1 MYWREK
7 DNRLGEASDTKSVRS
22 TLDIKK
28 ILDVIV
34 PAAEELQK
42 ILKLEID
49 KKYPSILASKALQND
64 INSYNLDIVEK
75 TGGRLGKLK
84 K

>member
-1 MYWREK
+1 MYWRVKDEK
-7 DNRLGEASDTKSVRS
+7 LGQKSDETSVRS

-28 ILDVIV
+28 ILDVII

-49 KKYPSILASKALQND
+49 KKYPSILAAKALQND
-64 INSYNLDIVEK
+64 INQYNLDIVEK